1 MDGAAFCIACG
12 SPPPL
17 TSDRLC
23 ENSLRRRTV
32 FSQVS
37 ERIQQHRCAKCGMHE
52 VEKRWVRI
60 EDEELGELRLR
71 ENLGVTEGAT
81 AVTVDMAYQPIDDR
95 TARLHV
101 TVDGELEGYKFEDQH
116 EVLLQTSNAVC
127 PSCTRKA
134 GAYFEA
140 TMQLRS
146 AGRRLSEEELK
157 DLRGTLDE
165 LLDELESDPMFF
177 VTKEGPVTGGWDLQL
192 GSKALAR
199 TWARRLVR
207 RFGGTTKETS
217 TLVGMRE
224 GSEVTRLTLSYRKP
238 AYGLGDVIRLK
249 REYWLV
255 SAWQKDGPKIRRLD
269 RNERTGVTWRDM
281 EKATVVSKSDDQFI
295 VDILNRDSSGAEVM
309 DPNDYRVVTVALPYD
324 NDSSLPNLRIAF
336 IDDSWLALPGHRG
349 EE

>member
-1 MDGAAFCIACG
+1 MDSAAFCIACG
-12 SPPPL
+12 APPPL
-17 TSDRLC
+17 TSDRMC
-23 ENSLRRRTV
+23 EACLRARTT
-32 FSQVS
+32 FSEAP
-37 ERIQQHRCAKCGMHE
+37 ERIQQQRCAKCGMHE

-71 ENLGVTEGAT
+71 EHLGIVDGAT
-81 AVTVDMAYQPIDDR
+81 AVAVDMAYQPIDER

-101 TVDGELEGYKFEDQH
+101 TVEGQLEGHDFSGQH

-127 PSCTRKA
+127 PACTRKA

-140 TMQLRS
+140 TLQLRS
-146 AGRRLSEEELK
+146 AGRRLSDEELK

-199 TWARRLVR
+199 TWARRLTR
-207 RFGGTTKETS
+207 TFGGTTKETS
-217 TLVGMRE
+217 TLVGIRE

-238 AYGLGDVIRLK
+238 AYSLGDVVRWK
-249 REYWLV
+249 RENWLV
-255 SAWQKDGPKIRRLD
+255 SAWQKDGPTLRRLD
-269 RNERTGVTWRDM
+269 RNERTGATWRDM
-281 EKATVVSKSDDQFI
+281 EKTSVACRFDDQKV

-309 DPNDYRVVTVALPYD
+309 DPTDYRVVTVALPYD
-324 NDSSLPNLRIAF
+324 DDGSGSDLRIAF
-336 IDDSWLALPGHRG
+336 IDDAWLALPGHAGG
-349 EE
+349 E

>member
-17 TSDRLC
+17 TSERLC
-23 ENSLRRRTV
+23 ENCLRTRTV

-81 AVTVDMAYQPIDDR
+81 AVIVDMAYQPIDDR

-101 TVDGELEGYKFEDQH
+101 TVEGELEGYKFENQH

-146 AGRRLSEEELK
+146 AGRRLSKEELK

-255 SAWQKDGPKIRRLD
+255 SAWQKDGPKIRRLE

-281 EKATVVSKSDDQFI
+281 EKATVVSKSEDQFI

>member
-23 ENSLRRRTV
+23 ENCLRTRTV

-95 TARLHV
+95 TARLYV
-101 TVDGELEGYKFEDQH
+101 NVEGELEGYKFGDQH

>member
-17 TSDRLC
+17 TSERLC
-23 ENSLRRRTV
+23 ENCLRTRTV
-32 FSQVS
+32 FSQLS

-81 AVTVDMAYQPIDDR
+81 AVTVDMAYQSIDDR

-101 TVDGELEGYKFEDQH
+101 TVEGELEGYKFEDQH

-281 EKATVVSKSDDQFI
+281 EKATVVSKYDDQFI

>member
-17 TSDRLC
+17 TSERLC
-23 ENSLRRRTV
+23 ENCLRTRTV

-52 VEKRWVRI
+52 VENRWVRI

-295 VDILNRDSSGAEVM
+295 VDILNRDTSGAEVM

>member
-17 TSDRLC
+17 TSERLC
-23 ENSLRRRTV
+23 ENCLRTRTV

-52 VEKRWVRI
+52 VERRWVRI

-81 AVTVDMAYQPIDDR
+81 AVTVDMAYQLIDDR

-281 EKATVVSKSDDQFI
+281 EKATVVSKSEDQFI

>member
-17 TSDRLC
+17 TSERLC
-23 ENSLRRRTV
+23 ENCLRTRTV

-224 GSEVTRLTLSYRKP
+224 GSELTRLTLSYRKP

>member
-17 TSDRLC
+17 TSERLC
-23 ENSLRRRTV
+23 ENCLRTRTV

-249 REYWLV
+249 REYWLI

>member
-17 TSDRLC
+17 TFERLC
-23 ENSLRRRTV
+23 ENCLRTRTV

-60 EDEELGELRLR
+60 EDRELGELRLR
-71 ENLGVTEGAT
+71 ENLGVTEGAI

-101 TVDGELEGYKFEDQH
+101 TVEGELEGYKFEDQH

>member
-23 ENSLRRRTV
+23 ENCLRTRTV

-295 VDILNRDSSGAEVM
+295 VDILNRDTSGAEVM

>member
-12 SPPPL
+12 APPPL

-23 ENSLRRRTV
+23 EECLRTRTV
-32 FSQVS
+32 FSEVP
-37 ERIQQHRCAKCGMHE
+37 ERIQQHRCAKCGLHE

-71 ENLGVTEGAT
+71 EHLGVTEGASSV
-81 AVTVDMAYQPIDDR
+81 AVDMVYQPIDER

-101 TVDGELEGYKFEDQH
+101 TVDGQLEGHQFTDQH

-127 PSCTRKA
+127 PACTRKA

-146 AGRRLSEEELK
+146 AGRRLSDEELK
-157 DLRGTLDE
+157 SLRGTLDE
-165 LLDELESDPMFF
+165 LLNESESDPMFF
-177 VTKEGPVTGGWDLQL
+177 ITKEGPVTGGWDLQF

-224 GSEVTRLTLSYRKP
+224 GAEVTRLTLSYRKP
-238 AYGLGDVIRLK
+238 AYGISDVIRLK
-249 REYWLV
+249 RENWLV
-255 SAWQKDGPKIRRLD
+255 SSWQKDGPTLRRLD
-269 RNERTGVTWRDM
+269 RNERTGATWRDM
-281 EKATVVSKSDDQFI
+281 EKATVLSSFVDQI
-295 VDILNRDSSGAEVM
+295 VVDVLNRDSCLLYTSDA
-309 DPNDYRVVTVALPYD
+309 A
-324 NDSSLPNLRIAF
+324 
-336 IDDSWLALPGHRG
+336 DD
-349 EE
+349 

>member
-17 TSDRLC
+17 TSERLC
-23 ENSLRRRTV
+23 ENCLRTRTV

-295 VDILNRDSSGAEVM
+295 VDILNRDTSGAEVM

>member
-17 TSDRLC
+17 TSERLC
-23 ENSLRRRTV
+23 ENCLRTRTV

-71 ENLGVTEGAT
+71 ENLGVTEGAS

>member
-17 TSDRLC
+17 TSERLC
-23 ENSLRRRTV
+23 ENCLRTRTV

-81 AVTVDMAYQPIDDR
+81 AVTVDMAYQSIDDR

-101 TVDGELEGYKFEDQH
+101 TVEGELEGYKFEDQH

-249 REYWLV
+249 REYWLL
-255 SAWQKDGPKIRRLD
+255 SAWQNDGPKIRRLD

-281 EKATVVSKSDDQFI
+281 EKATVVSKYDDQFI

>member
-17 TSDRLC
+17 TSERLC
-23 ENSLRRRTV
+23 ENCLRTRTV

-71 ENLGVTEGAT
+71 ENLGVTEGAI

>member
-17 TSDRLC
+17 TSERLC
-23 ENSLRRRTV
+23 ENCLRTRTV
-32 FSQVS
+32 FSQLS

-101 TVDGELEGYKFEDQH
+101 TVEGELEGYKFEDQH

>member
-1 MDGAAFCIACG
+1 M
-12 SPPPL
+12 
-17 TSDRLC
+17 
-23 ENSLRRRTV
+23 
-32 FSQVS
+32 
-37 ERIQQHRCAKCGMHE
+37 
-52 VEKRWVRI
+52 
-60 EDEELGELRLR
+60 GELRLR

>member
-23 ENSLRRRTV
+23 ENCLRTRTV

>member
-23 ENSLRRRTV
+23 ENCLRTRTV

-95 TARLHV
+95 TARLYV
-101 TVDGELEGYKFEDQH
+101 TVEGELEGYKFGDQH

-336 IDDSWLALPGHRG
+336 IDDSWLALPGHR
-349 EE
+349 EEE

>member
-23 ENSLRRRTV
+23 ENCLRTRTV

-95 TARLHV
+95 TARLYV
-101 TVDGELEGYKFEDQH
+101 TVEGELEGYKFGDQH

-217 TLVGMRE
+217 TLVGIRE

>member
-23 ENSLRRRTV
+23 ENCLRTRTV

-81 AVTVDMAYQPIDDR
+81 AVIVDMAYQPIDDR

-101 TVDGELEGYKFEDQH
+101 TVEGELEGYKFENQH

-281 EKATVVSKSDDQFI
+281 EKATVVSKSEDQFI

>member
-17 TSDRLC
+17 TSERLC
-23 ENSLRRRTV
+23 ENCLRTRTV
-32 FSQVS
+32 FSQLS

-81 AVTVDMAYQPIDDR
+81 AVTVDMAYQSIDDR

-101 TVDGELEGYKFEDQH
+101 TVEGELEGYKFEDQH

-249 REYWLV
+249 REYWLL
-255 SAWQKDGPKIRRLD
+255 SAWQNDGPKIRRLD

-281 EKATVVSKSDDQFI
+281 EKATVVSKYDDQFI

-324 NDSSLPNLRIAF
+324 NDSSLPNLRIAC

>member
-17 TSDRLC
+17 TSERLC
-23 ENSLRRRTV
+23 ENCLRTRTV
-32 FSQVS
+32 FSQLS

-81 AVTVDMAYQPIDDR
+81 AVTVDMAYQSIDDR

-101 TVDGELEGYKFEDQH
+101 TVEGELEGYKFEDQH

-249 REYWLV
+249 REYWLL
-255 SAWQKDGPKIRRLD
+255 SAWQNDGPKIRRLD

-281 EKATVVSKSDDQFI
+281 EKATVVSKYDDQFI

>member
-17 TSDRLC
+17 TSERLC
-23 ENSLRRRTV
+23 ENCLRTRTV

>member
-17 TSDRLC
+17 TSERLC
-23 ENSLRRRTV
+23 ENCLRTRTV
-32 FSQVS
+32 FAQVS

-281 EKATVVSKSDDQFI
+281 EKATVVSKSEDQFI

>member
-23 ENSLRRRTV
+23 ENCLRTRTV

-101 TVDGELEGYKFEDQH
+101 TVEGELEGYKFEDQH

-269 RNERTGVTWRDM
+269 HNERTGVTWRDM

>member
-17 TSDRLC
+17 TSERLC
-23 ENSLRRRTV
+23 ENCLRTRTV

-101 TVDGELEGYKFEDQH
+101 TVEGELEGYKFEDQH

-281 EKATVVSKSDDQFI
+281 EKATVVSKSEDQFI